1 MKRLVLALIPVAL
14 MATASLALPDMT
26 PEPSIQETAAIQVA
40 QAPHTATTPGNPQV
54 VAQNQSPD
62 QTEVAQASEQE
73 VAQEPLPQLVVDRSP
88 LLQALGVLLRATEQA
103 KLAVTELD
111 ADAQQRYIQETI
123 NLLAGSDD
131 PNFRLVAAP
140 GTASV
145 YTGASSLIAQ
155 ALVIREAAEVRWVIA
170 LQRHLG
176 QQQTATIAQAGP
188 GSAPAGA
195 STFAVSGLGT
205 KGLRPEEQANQLLAR
220 AIRQAVEALRM
231 ASEQPEVTSREDVA
245 LVNHASDQA
254 AQLMES
260 IVRMLESAM
269 KIVQIAIDR

>member
-40 QAPHTATTPGNPQV
+40 QAPDTATEPGNPQV

-62 QTEVAQASEQE
+62 QTEVAQASQQE

-131 PNFRLVAAP
+131 SNFRLVAA

-145 YTGASSLIAQ
+145 YTGASSLLAQ
-155 ALVIREAAEVRWVIA
+155 ALVIREAAEVQYLVA
-170 LQRHLG
+170 LQRYLG

-195 STFAVSGLGT
+195 NTLAVSTLGT

-220 AIRQAVEALRM
+220 AIQQAVDALRM
-231 ASEQPEVTSREDVA
+231 ASEQPEVTSREDVG

>member
-62 QTEVAQASEQE
+62 QTEVAQASEQ

-145 YTGASSLIAQ
+145 YTGASSLLAQ
-155 ALVIREAAEVRWVIA
+155 ALVIREAAEVQYLVA
-170 LQRHLG
+170 LQRYPG

-195 STFAVSGLGT
+195 NTLAVSTLGT

-220 AIRQAVEALRM
+220 AIQQAVDALRM

>member
-62 QTEVAQASEQE
+62 QTEVAQASEQ

-131 PNFRLVAAP
+131 PNFRLMAAP

-145 YTGASSLIAQ
+145 YTGASSLLAQ
-155 ALVIREAAEVRWVIA
+155 ALVIREAAEVQYLVA
-170 LQRHLG
+170 LQRYLG

-195 STFAVSGLGT
+195 NTLAVSTLGT

-220 AIRQAVEALRM
+220 AIQQAVDALRI
-231 ASEQPEVTSREDVA
+231 ASEQPEVTSREDVG

>member
-62 QTEVAQASEQE
+62 QTEVAQVSEQ

-111 ADAQQRYIQETI
+111 AGAQQRYIQEAI

-155 ALVIREAAEVRWVIA
+155 ALVIREAAEVQYLVA

-176 QQQTATIAQAGP
+176 QQQTATIAQVAP

-195 STFAVSGLGT
+195 NTLAVSTLGT

-220 AIRQAVEALRM
+220 AIQQAVEALRM

>member
-26 PEPSIQETAAIQVA
+26 PEPSIQETAIQVA
-40 QAPHTATTPGNPQV
+40 QAPDTATEPGNPQV

-62 QTEVAQASEQE
+62 QTEVAQASEQ

-111 ADAQQRYIQETI
+111 AGAQQRYIQETI

-131 PNFRLVAAP
+131 TNFRLVAVP
-140 GTASV
+140 GTANV
-145 YTGASSLIAQ
+145 YTGASSLLAQ
-155 ALVIREAAEVRWVIA
+155 ALVIREAAEVQYLVA
-170 LQRHLG
+170 LQRYLG

-195 STFAVSGLGT
+195 NTLAVSTLGT

-220 AIRQAVEALRM
+220 AIQQAVEALRM
-231 ASEQPEVTSREDVA
+231 ASEQPDVTSREDIA